1 MKRREKPTSYIVV
14 KVRCSKIKS
23 TANYQTFGI
32 NASFWRAL
40 AEWNLKA
47 VAFVVCARIVSS
59 DDKLTRSQ
67 VYTDKLLIKL
77 KDSRS

>member
-23 TANYQTFGI
+23 TANYQTFGT

-40 AEWNLKA
+40 AE
-47 VAFVVCARIVSS
+47 
-59 DDKLTRSQ
+59 
-67 VYTDKLLIKL
+67 
-77 KDSRS
+77 